1 MNFFNNFQPTYQ
13 PTYQPTFNNQPPRFN
28 PEQFK
33 QVISQIDENT
43 LNNLIQQAR
52 CLGMSNEQI
61 QEGLKYIQSMK

>member
-13 PTYQPTFNNQPPRFN
+13 PTLNNQPPRFN

-33 QVISQIDENT
+33 QVVSQIDENT
-43 LNNLIQQAR
+43 LNNLVQQAR
-52 CLGMSNEQI
+52 YLGMSNEQI

>member
-1 MNFFNNFQPTYQ
+1 MNFFNNFQPNFQ
-13 PTYQPTFNNQPPRFN
+13 PTLVNQPPQFN

-33 QVISQIDENT
+33 QAISQMDENA

-52 CLGMSNEQI
+52 YLGMSNEQI

>member
-13 PTYQPTFNNQPPRFN
+13 PTLNNQPPKFN

-33 QVISQIDENT
+33 QVVSQIDENT
-43 LNNLIQQAR
+43 LNNLVQQAR
-52 CLGMSNEQI
+52 YLGMSNEQI

>member
-13 PTYQPTFNNQPPRFN
+13 PTLNNQPPKFN

-33 QVISQIDENT
+33 QVVSQIDENT
-43 LNNLIQQAR
+43 LNSLVQQAR
-52 CLGMSNEQI
+52 YLGMSNEQI

>member
-13 PTYQPTFNNQPPRFN
+13 PTLNNQPPRFN

-33 QVISQIDENT
+33 RVVSQIDENT
-43 LNNLIQQAR
+43 LNNLVQQAR
-52 CLGMSNEQI
+52 YLGMSNEQI

>member
-13 PTYQPTFNNQPPRFN
+13 PILNNQPPRFN

-33 QVISQIDENT
+33 QVVSQIDENT
-43 LNNLIQQAR
+43 LNNLVQQAR
-52 CLGMSNEQI
+52 YLGMSNEQI

>member
-13 PTYQPTFNNQPPRFN
+13 PTLNNQPPKFN

-33 QVISQIDENT
+33 QVVSQIDENT

-52 CLGMSNEQI
+52 FLGMSNEQI